1 MKRLKIKVLAVGML
15 ALAVS
20 SCKKEL
26 ELFPNNQVE
35 LSQTFSTV
43 REAQEWNTGL
53 YGLLRGRF
61 YGIYQY
67 TQDIQGD
74 QLNATV
80 DFGNRNGFPHR
91 WTGFLADD
99 GTIASVWSG
108 YYRGITNINLA
119 LPQFEKIT
127 PSAEA
132 TNTGRLERGN
142 MARYKADA
150 YFARAYF
157 YHELIIRFAKPYEPA
172 TASSD
177 PGVPIVLEYAPKSMP
192 ARASVKA
199 VYDQI
204 LADVTGARTLYAQA
218 KTEYDAVTT
227 ASSRPNIT
235 GAQGSTK
242 FTTDGL
248 TAFEARVKLHMQDW
262 DGAKAA
268 ADAVIATGRYPLI
281 TAPINGPVDPLKDYW
296 HKDEKQEDIM
306 QLAVA
311 NTTEQANT
319 NGSIYLGFRT
329 SDSRYRPDFMPS
341 QWVLDKYEAT
351 DRRKAVYFATLPL
364 SFTVGT
370 TSKTLVNKF
379 PGNPTLFTTAT
390 TNYQHAPKFLRIAE
404 MYLISAEAGA
414 KGSDDAD
421 GLAKL
426 NSLRTA
432 RGLTALTGLADDALF
447 AEVKEERFRELAFEG
462 FRLWDMKRWHEG
474 FTRNT
479 PQTPAVILSSGTGYT
494 TLSIAADNPKFT
506 WAIPSRD
513 IQVNPNLVQNQGW

>member
-1 MKRLKIKVLAVGML
+1 MKLSTIKFLAIGIL

-20 SCKKEL
+20 SCKKDL

-67 TQDIQGD
+67 TQDIQAD
-74 QLNATV
+74 QLNATI

-99 GTIASVWSG
+99 GNISTVWSG
-108 YYRGITNINLA
+108 YYRAITNINLA
-119 LPQFEKIT
+119 LPQFTKIT
-127 PSAEA
+127 PSADA
-132 TNTGRLERGN
+132 TNAGRLERGN

-150 YFARAYF
+150 HFARAYF

-172 TASSD
+172 TATTE
-177 PGVPIVLEYAPKSMP
+177 PGVPLVVDYAPKAMP

-199 VYDQI
+199 VYNQI
-204 LADVTGARTLYAQA
+204 LADITSANTLYAQA

-235 GAQGSTK
+235 GAQGSTR
-242 FTTDGL
+242 FTTDAL

-319 NGSIYLGFRT
+319 NGAIYLGFRT
-329 SDSRYRPDFMPS
+329 SDNRYRPDFMPS
-341 QWVLDKYEAT
+341 QWVLDKYDAA
-351 DRRKAVYFATLPL
+351 DRRKAVYFANLPL

-370 TSKTLVNKF
+370 TTKTLVNKF
-379 PGNPTLFTTAT
+379 PGNTALFTTAT
-390 TNYQHAPKFLRIAE
+390 TNYQQAPKFLRIAE
-404 MYLISAEAGA
+404 MHLISAEAGA
-414 KGSDDAD
+414 RGSGDAD
-421 GLAKL
+421 ALIKL
-426 NSLRTA
+426 NTLRTA
-432 RGLTALTGLADDALF
+432 RGLTALAALADDDLF

-462 FRLWDMKRWHEG
+462 FRLWDLKRWHEG
-474 FTRNT
+474 FTRRA
-479 PQTPAVILSSGTGYT
+479 PQTPAAMLSSGTGYT
-494 TLSIAADNPKFT
+494 ALSIAADHAKFT

-513 IQVNPNLVQNQGW
+513 IQVNPNVVQNPGW